1 VTSPLPRRALRTT
14 VIGLTSLA
22 VAGAG
27 TLALTGVA
35 AADPNDLDAVRARVA
50 SVTGQVDELYHQAE
64 VANERYLAAKERLR
78 AAKQRL
84 AAAENAMQRQGA
96 KVEDM
101 TRNMGGFAAAAYRQ
115 GVVDPTLQMVLSDDP
130 GDALTQSALMDAFAD
145 QQATAL
151 AAVAAERNALAEREA
166 NVEEQAALLT
176 VIKTEMAQEQE
187 SLQANVEEAEA
198 LLDSLQAREREIL
211 AEIEAQQELAAQRRA
226 EAAERAAR
234 DEVREAPST
243 EAAPVQDVP
252 ATGSGA
258 AAARFA
264 LAQVGDWYAY
274 GGTGPSAWDCSGL
287 TSGAWAAAG
296 VGIPRTSQAQL
307 YGLPRVSPS
316 AVQPGDIIV
325 YYSGASHVGIY
336 IGNGQIVHASRPG
349 IPVTVAP
356 MYSMPVVGAV
366 RPG

>member
-78 AAKQRL
+78 TAKQRL
-84 AAAENAMQRQGA
+84 AAAEDAVERQGT
-96 KVEDM
+96 KVDDM
-101 TRNMGGFAAAAYRQ
+101 TRSMGGFAAAAYRQ
-115 GVVDPTLQMVLSDDP
+115 GVVDPTLQVVLSDDP

-151 AAVAAERNALAEREA
+151 ATVAAERNALAEREA

-176 VIKTEMAQEQE
+176 VIKSEMAQEQT
-187 SLQANVEEAEA
+187 SLQASVEEAEA

-234 DEVREAPST
+234 DEVREAPAEGPTSE
-243 EAAPVQDVP
+243 EAAERDVP
-252 ATGSGA
+252 ASGRGAVA
-258 AAARFA
+258 ASYA

-274 GGTGPSAWDCSGL
+274 GGTGPDAWDCSGL

-316 AVQPGDIIV
+316 AVRPGDIIV
-325 YYSGASHVGIY
+325 YYGGASHVGIY
-336 IGNGQIVHASRPG
+336 IGNGNIVHA
-349 IPVTVAP
+349 
-356 MYSMPVVGAV
+356 
-366 RPG
+366 